1 MEASHISF
9 EHLPSATQQK
19 ILESAV
25 KIFSQKGFSGSTTKE
40 IAKEAGVSEATIFRY
55 FETKKD
61 LLFALISPAMVKSIT
76 DLFIDIHGKN
86 DVEILKNFLRRNT
99 EAVQENKDL
108 LKIVLYEA
116 LFYPEIKQT
125 MFQEVIQKKSK
136 LLEKYFD
143 QQREAGNLTD
153 IEPRIATQAL
163 LGMLIGYVIWKHILK
178 DHDIDQFNEEKV
190 LDDMVQIFLHGIKK
204 NRA

>member
-125 MFQEVIQKKSK
+125 MFQEVIQKSQS
-136 LLEKYFD
+136 F
-143 QQREAGNLTD
+143 
-153 IEPRIATQAL
+153 
-163 LGMLIGYVIWKHILK
+163 
-178 DHDIDQFNEEKV
+178 
-190 LDDMVQIFLHGIKK
+190 
-204 NRA
+204 